1 MSTTNIQSEQLSLNG
16 LFEKYHIIRIPIIQR
31 DYAQGRV
38 QETQVRKSFLDQLK
52 SVLSDTSAHLD
63 LDFVYGDELSNDEHK
78 GKCFIP
84 LDGQQRLTTLF
95 LLHYYLSRRD
105 EASRSDFRNR
115 FGKQKQ
121 DTQLVESR
129 FRYETR
135 FSSTAFLNALFQHE
149 FMLDDLVTVGTRLG
163 ATPITDVNVLSQTMM
178 NFGWFVDSWTRDPTV
193 DSMLRM
199 LDAIHVCFKDI
210 SGDLYGRLISEKD
223 PAITFH
229 LLPMQGNGLDEDLYI
244 KMNARG
250 LPLTAFE
257 KIKARIIQRLGDVT
271 EMRPLSRTQS
281 EKEKNVPLKAYFSFM
296 ADTRWAQF
304 FWPYHDEKK
313 VELTIGAAKVSH
325 TIKEIDSRIL
335 NFIAAVTINY
345 QAVKWGSDKLNL
357 KLMDNPSSMNWNS
370 LEKMDDDFFIHLTDA
385 FDAFLPFNSDSG
397 IKPHSTLYI
406 DIADLFKK
414 FVTGTM
420 SDRQYGERI
429 QFYAFYRFGILHKK
443 EDVHPDEF
451 FNCCRVV
458 RNLVQNTRFDSEED
472 FCKAIRSIDVL
483 LNQSRSTGILNYLAG
498 NENLPDAGL
507 DRRQLKE
514 ERIKAQLL
522 LRGWQA
528 EIFNAEANPYL
539 EGQIISILNLS
550 GIEALYDENSNTL
563 EDIPNA
569 IKSKFTRF
577 TNLFSK
583 IFVKD
588 GLAED
593 LDKDQLFRR
602 ALLACGDYT
611 LTGYSNQSFIQNLHR
626 DVGWK
631 RYLRWTADGKRET
644 EDKLEPLRKLLD
656 CDFINL
662 KARLRQCIENRPAK
676 DLDDW
681 IGMLVQYPE
690 IWAIA
695 HWNEHSSGKFI
706 RFMGD
711 PLRIYLLCLRKLS
724 GKHYELRSLYKYCLL
739 KETLDIPSNFKIE
752 ACVVSGDE
760 CEPYFRLY
768 NDALQYCVYYSYDK
782 ERPWR
787 IELWCLDDKTVLTP
801 EMVKW
806 AEDHK
811 FERQGDGPQLYME
824 RLVSDGELKDLL
836 QEWINAAPVE

>member
-16 LFEKYHIIRIPIIQR
+16 LLEKYHIIRIPIIQR
-31 DYAQGRV
+31 DYAQGRI
-38 QETQVRKSFLDQLK
+38 QETQVRKSFLNQLK
-52 SVLSDTSAHLD
+52 AVLSDTSAHLD
-63 LDFVYGDELSNDEHK
+63 LDFVYGNGQPGNH
-78 GKCFIP
+78 FIP

-105 EASRSDFRNR
+105 EASRSDFRSR
-115 FGKQKQ
+115 FGEQKSN
-121 DTQLVESR
+121 TVESR
-129 FRYETR
+129 FQYETR
-135 FSSTAFLNALFQHE
+135 FSSTAFLNALFQRE
-149 FMLDDLVTVGTRLG
+149 FTLDELVTVGTRLG
-163 ATPITDVNVLSQTMM
+163 TTQITEDNVFSQTMM
-178 NFGWFVDSWTRDPTV
+178 NFGWFVDSWAQDPTV

-199 LDAIHVCFKDI
+199 LDAIHVCFKDLP
-210 SGDLYGRLISEKD
+210 GNLYGRLISEND

-257 KIKARIIQRLGDVT
+257 KIKARIIQRLGDVS

-281 EKEKNVPLKAYFSFM
+281 EKEKNVPLKEYFSFM
-296 ADTRWAQF
+296 ADTRWAQL

-313 VELTIGAAKVSH
+313 VEITIGQKKESH

-335 NFIAAVTINY
+335 NFIAAVTVNY
-345 QAVKWGSDKLNL
+345 QAVNWGSDKLNL

-397 IKPHSTLYI
+397 IKPPSTNLYI
-406 DIADLFKK
+406 DIAGLFKM
-414 FVTGTM
+414 FVSGTM
-420 SDRQYGERI
+420 PDRQYGERI
-429 QFYAFYRFGILHKK
+429 QFYAFYRFGILHKHK
-443 EDVHPDEF
+443 DDSYPDEF

-472 FCKAIRSIDVL
+472 FCKAIRSIDSL

-507 DRRQLKE
+507 DWRQLKE

-550 GIEALYDENSNTL
+550 GIETLYDESSNTL
-563 EDIPNA
+563 GDIPNA
-569 IKSKFTRF
+569 IKSKFSRF
-577 TNLFSK
+577 TNLFSE
-583 IFVKD
+583 IFVED

-631 RYLRWTADGKRET
+631 RYLRWTTDGKRET

-656 CDFINL
+656 CDFIDL

-681 IGMLVQYPE
+681 IGMLGQYPE
-690 IWAIA
+690 IWAVA
-695 HWNEHSSGKFI
+695 GWNVPSSGKFI

-711 PLRIYLLCLRKLS
+711 PFRIYLLCLRKLS
-724 GKHYELRSLYKYCLL
+724 GAHYEMRSLYKYCLL
-739 KETLDIPSNFKIE
+739 KETLDVPSNFNIE
-752 ACVVSGDE
+752 ACAVSGDE

-768 NDALQYCVYYSYDK
+768 NESLQYCVYYSYDK

-787 IELWCLDDKTVLTP
+787 IELWCLDDKKVLP
-801 EMVKW
+801 LGMVKW

-811 FERQGDGPQLYME
+811 FESHGDGPQLYYME